1 VTAQNSAGKAS
12 KKLTLT
18 VKAPVKPAIKTG
30 SLPNG
35 TFGKAYSASLSVT
48 GTAPITYA
56 ASGLPSGL
64 SINKSNGKITGTP
77 KKVGTF
83 TVKIT
88 AKNAAGSV
96 TKSLKLKV
104 VDVKPVIKTT
114 NLKAGTVKAKYSM
127 KLSATGTNIKWSWS
141 GSKPAGLKLDAKTGT
156 ISGTPTKAGKFSFT
170 VTAQNSAGKASKKLT
185 LTINKATKAKT
196 AEEEADT
203 STETDDISAAPGE
216 EEPGNARLSA
226 VIDGSV
232 IEDDVVEVAAGTDVT
247 FVIGDWSYDDGSAA
261 AVTGMKVC
269 VDDEP
274 SEIEIEENRFTLPAS
289 VLENGEVEVRV
300 EAEADGATL
309 KSNGVFVS
317 VEAASG
323 EDDAAVAEEK
333 AEAHSGCDTGLAGM
347 WLLLLIPAMA
357 MKRR

>member
-1 VTAQNSAGKAS
+1 MTAQNSAGKVS

-114 NLKAGTVKAKYSM
+114 SLPNGTVKKKYSTN
-127 KLSATGTNIKWSWS
+127 LSATGTNIKWSKS
-141 GSKPAGLKLDAKTGT
+141 GSLPSGLSLSSAGV

-274 SEIEIEENRFTLPAS
+274 AEIEIAENRFTLPAS
-289 VLENGEVEVRV
+289 VFENGEVEVRV

-323 EDDAAVAEEK
+323 EDDAAVAGEDTK
-333 AEAHSGCDTGLAGM
+333 KHTGCDIGLAGM
-347 WLLLLIPAMA
+347 WLLLLIPAVIGK
-357 MKRR
+357 MKK